1 MLGPRSF
8 HLFTEGWTLCTCV
21 SEWRYGRPMRCDA
34 PIWTSNTTSTMTAEM
49 ALHKASLIAL
59 VLETFN
65 IGIFTMLF
73 GATLRLGKSNSNRLM
88 LPTLCL
94 IWLLSLTHWII
105 DIARA
110 VSAFIDTPA
119 GALAYYEDV
128 GNPLEAAKDALAS
141 SADDMD
147 WIYRCFIVWD
157 RRWLVVMLP
166 IALWF
171 GIGVT
176 GYGAAHII
184 LLARRGGVFSNG
196 LTPWIT
202 SSSSPLQP
210 NVLTTVLIAYRIVR
224 TRMYLHKRNIG
235 NSVVYSALIAFLESA
250 ATYSTSLLMLLVS
263 YLLNWNAQYIL
274 LDVGITFSMILLRL
288 AIKDLAPAEDS
299 LSSLRFQAWAPN
311 SFPLNGV
318 AVARVVEVDDG
329 TGSFDQGASGK
340 PAALADRDL
349 A

>member
-1 MLGPRSF
+1 
-8 HLFTEGWTLCTCV
+8 
-21 SEWRYGRPMRCDA
+21 MRCNA
-34 PIWTSNTTSTMTAEM
+34 PIWSLNTTSTMTAEM

-73 GATLRLGKSNSNRLM
+73 GAILRLVLLMKRKGKSNSNRLM

-128 GNPLEAAKDALAS
+128 GNPLEAAKDAVYVTLTMTGDLFMVS

-202 SSSSPLQP
+202 SFFATSLAL
-210 NVLTTVLIAYRIVR
+210 NIICTLLIAYRIVR

>member
-1 MLGPRSF
+1 
-8 HLFTEGWTLCTCV
+8 
-21 SEWRYGRPMRCDA
+21 MRCDA
-34 PIWTSNTTSTMTAEM
+34 SIWTSNTTSTMTAEM

-59 VLETFN
+59 ILETFN

-73 GATLRLGKSNSNRLM
+73 GAILRLVLLMKRKGKRNSNRLM

-119 GALAYYEDV
+119 GALAYYEDL
-128 GNPLEAAKDALAS
+128 GNPLEAAKDAVYVTLTLTG
-141 SADDMD
+141 DLFM
-147 WIYRCFIVWD
+147 IYRCFIVWD

-176 GYGAAHII
+176 GYGATHII
-184 LLARRGGVFSNG
+184 LLARRGGVFSTG

-202 SSSSPLQP
+202 SFFATSL
-210 NVLTTVLIAYRIVR
+210 VLNIICTLLIAYRIVR

-263 YLLNWNAQYIL
+263 YVLNWNAQYIL
-274 LDVGITFSMILLRL
+274 LDVTSSLIGITFSMILLRL
-288 AIKDLAPAEDS
+288 AIKDLAPTEDN
-299 LSSLRFQAWAPN
+299 LSSFRFQAWAPN
-311 SFPLNGV
+311 SYPLNGV

-329 TGSFDQGASGK
+329 MGSFDQRASGK
-340 PAALADRDL
+340 PSALADRDL
-349 A
+349 